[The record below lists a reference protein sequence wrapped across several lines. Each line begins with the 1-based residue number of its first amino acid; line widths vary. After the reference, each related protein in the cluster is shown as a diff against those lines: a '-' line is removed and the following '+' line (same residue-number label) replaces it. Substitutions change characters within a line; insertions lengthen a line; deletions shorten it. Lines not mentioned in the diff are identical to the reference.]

1 MLEVKITEGERLPFM
16 SSSVDWVWLR
26 KESLELED
34 MLIET
39 FQTEIHGLKKNNM
52 KKDWTRYL
60 RTVCTMTT
68 GVIQMYWEHRKRRKK
83 RAETIFEVKAA
94 KNFSKIMT
102 DTKPYIKDP
111 ADCKQDK

>member
-39 FQTEIHGLKKNNM
+39 FQTEIHGLKKNG
-52 KKDWTRYL
+52 L
-60 RTVCTMTT
+60 TMS
-68 GVIQMYWEHRKRRKK
+68 GSKGLGGL
-83 RAETIFEVKAA
+83 AVKEKAGSL
-94 KNFSKIMT
+94 N
-102 DTKPYIKDP
+102 
-111 ADCKQDK
+111 